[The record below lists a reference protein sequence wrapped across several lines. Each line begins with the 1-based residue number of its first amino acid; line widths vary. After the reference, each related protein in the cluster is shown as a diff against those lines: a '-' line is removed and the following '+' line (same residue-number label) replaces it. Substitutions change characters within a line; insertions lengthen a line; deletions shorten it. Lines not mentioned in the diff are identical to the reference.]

1 MNLFCHCVGRDR
13 QGFKP
18 ARAKRLK
25 MTIGRAT
32 SAVLLACLSPAWA
45 QGQDPSPSTSSA
57 KAVRLVVPKGMPI
70 QVVLD
75 KEVRVQKVGQA
86 VHGRVIQPVYAF
98 DQLVVPIGTEVTG
111 QIEKIEGISGGKR
124 TLAALDADFTPA
136 HKIHVEF
143 TELILTDGRR
153 IPLHAD
159 VTPGSGQ
166 VIQLISAGEAEK
178 KKTASDAASEKLKE
192 AKQEAKR
199 EWEDAR
205 KQIEEPGKMHRLER
219 YAIAQLPA
227 HPQYIDAGTFYF
239 VELREPLDFGSEP
252 LTPQMAS
259 AIGTPPPPGSLVH
272 AILVTP
278 LDSATT
284 QKGAEVEAVLSQ
296 PLFDGNQL
304 ILPQGSRLKG
314 TVIQVQPA
322 RHLSRNGQLRIVFH
336 ELVAPDGIE
345 EKVVASLEGVQADK
359 AGHVK
364 LDSEGG
370 AQATS
375 PKTRYLSASISIGL
389 AALSSA
395 GDGDADVGNRAA
407 GGAGGFKLIGIALGM
422 TVRSQPLG
430 MGMGAFGASMSVY
443 NHFLARG
450 RDVVFPKDT
459 AMQIGF
465 GTRRAPAT
473 ASVPAPA
480 KPHEDETTH
489 E

>member
-1 MNLFCHCVGRDR
+1 MLHM
-13 QGFKP
+13 
-18 ARAKRLK
+18 A
-25 MTIGRAT
+25 TGRAMST
-32 SAVLLACLSPAWA
+32 ALLVCLSAACAQSQNAWQSA
-45 QGQDPSPSTSSA
+45 STA
-57 KAVRLVVPKGMPI
+57 NTVPLIVPQGMPI
-70 QVVLD
+70 QVTLD
-75 KEVRVQKVGQA
+75 KEVRVQRVGQA

-98 DQLVVPIGTEVTG
+98 DRLVIAVGTEVTG
-111 QIEKIEGISGGKR
+111 QISKIEGISGGKR

-136 HKIHVEF
+136 HKVHVEF
-143 TELILTDGRR
+143 NELILADGRH

-166 VIQLISAGEAEK
+166 VIQLISAGEGEK
-178 KKTASDAASEKLKE
+178 KKTANDAASEKLSE
-192 AKQEAKR
+192 AKQEARR
-199 EWEDAR
+199 EWENAR

-219 YAIAQLPA
+219 YAVAQLPA

-259 AIGTPPPPGSLVH
+259 AIGTPPPGSLVH

-278 LDSATT
+278 LDSGTT
-284 QKGAEVEAVLSQ
+284 QKGAKVEAVLSQ
-296 PLFDGNQL
+296 PLFDGDRL

-314 TVIQVQPA
+314 TVLQVQPA

-336 ELVAPDGIE
+336 ELVPPDGIE

-375 PKTRYLSASISIGL
+375 PKTRYLSAGISIGL

-407 GGAGGFKLIGIALGM
+407 GGAGGFKLIGLAVGM

-430 MGMGAFGASMSVY
+430 MGMGAFGASVSVY

-465 GTRRAPAT
+465 GARRAPAP

-480 KPHEDETTH
+480 EPRENEIIHQ
-489 E
+489 